1 MGYTSSY
8 DLYQRRNRKR
18 TLMDRLVDHFELFLG
33 IAGLVIVAGFIF
45 LAFWMTNAWV
55 NTTHGYH
62 ACMVTNKESVNKD
75 KTHEYRVYT
84 ENCGVFTVKDEAWLG
99 LYNSAD
105 TYAKIKTD
113 KSYDFQTVGWRN
125 GFFSSFENIVKVG

>member
-1 MGYTSSY
+1 LSY
-8 DLYQRRNRKR
+8 NRYYPTPRKR
-18 TLMDRLVDHFELFLG
+18 TFWDFVDDHFGG
-33 IAGLVIVAGFIF
+33 ILATAGIILVAGVVFLIF
-45 LAFWMTNAWV
+45 WSTNAWV
-55 NTTHGYH
+55 NSHHGYH
-62 ACMVTNKESVNKD
+62 ACTVTNKESVNKD